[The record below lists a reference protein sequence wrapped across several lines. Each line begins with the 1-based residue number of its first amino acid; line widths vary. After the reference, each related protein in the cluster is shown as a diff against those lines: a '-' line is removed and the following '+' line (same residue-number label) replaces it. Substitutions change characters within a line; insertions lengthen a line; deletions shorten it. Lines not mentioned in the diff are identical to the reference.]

1 MIYFY
6 VILSIALIPI
16 LENFFDIL
24 KQSYSWWLVPL
35 LIIGFFIAMVLIHLL
50 FVVLNHPKVT
60 PRSNA

>member
-24 KQSYSWWLVPL
+24 KQTTHLFSQNILA
-35 LIIGFFIAMVLIHLL
+35 IIQRA
-50 FVVLNHPKVT
+50 KEQ
-60 PRSNA
+60 